1 MSGPRPHGQPSDH
14 PHEAEREATGQPETA
29 PEGTAVSG
37 FPEPPGK
44 DPGDRSREDSRA
56 ER

>member
-29 PEGTAVSG
+29 PGGTAASG
-37 FPEPPGK
+37 FPHPPGK
-44 DPGDRSREDSRA
+44 APGARSRADSRA
-56 ER
+56 DR

>member
-14 PHEAEREATGQPETA
+14 PHEVERDKTGQPETA
-29 PEGTAVSG
+29 PEGTAATG

-44 DPGDRSREDSRA
+44 DPGDRSREDTRA
-56 ER
+56 DS

>member
-1 MSGPRPHGQPSDH
+1 MSGPRPHGKPSDH
-14 PHEAEREATGQPETA
+14 PHEAERDATGQPETA

-56 ER
+56 DR

>member
-14 PHEAEREATGQPETA
+14 PHEVDRDKTGQPETA

-44 DPGDRSREDSRA
+44 DPGDRSREDSRGD
-56 ER
+56 R